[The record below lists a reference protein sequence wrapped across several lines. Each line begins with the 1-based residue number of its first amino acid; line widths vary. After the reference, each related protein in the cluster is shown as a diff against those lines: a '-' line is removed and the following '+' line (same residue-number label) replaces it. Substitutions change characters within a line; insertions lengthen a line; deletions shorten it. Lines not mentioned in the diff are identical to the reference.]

1 MSSRC
6 RCSYMPV
13 WRVRDSIACFMCSID
28 KFGKDRV
35 KTITNDLDFD
45 TLEHIDIDSRYG
57 RNWETAQK
65 ISHYCRYKISESDCK
80 LYKEFAAKTGQYS
93 FSIVVDIISFVKLR
107 KILKMVCRS
116 YYNKIYRIGNMQVNQ
131 KKTDPICLSIN
142 YRIDRPSLLC
152 QIFSP
157 NFQFSPNDYNTNG
170 EFIFK
175 ATKYELS
182 QDYIK
187 LYSEY
192 SHLIKKCDRKRLI
205 GDYLSK
211 YETYDEFYTVYND
224 IKKIFNLFGQ
234 YEDQLD
240 EILGEYLHDY
250 TKNTIFLDGKNGKD
264 KLLLFCH
271 SGPAI
276 AEFIWIGT
284 FSTEKEREVI
294 SYQINLPN
302 KLRNAFVKSKP
313 FLNLVQKLKKLK
325 ELDNS

>member
-1 MSSRC
+1 
-6 RCSYMPV
+6 
-13 WRVRDSIACFMCSID
+13 
-28 KFGKDRV
+28 
-35 KTITNDLDFD
+35 
-45 TLEHIDIDSRYG
+45 
-57 RNWETAQK
+57 
-65 ISHYCRYKISESDCK
+65 
-80 LYKEFAAKTGQYS
+80 
-93 FSIVVDIISFVKLR
+93 
-107 KILKMVCRS
+107 
-116 YYNKIYRIGNMQVNQ
+116 MQVNQ
-131 KKTDPICLSIN
+131 KESVPIHLTIN

-170 EFIFK
+170 GFIFK
-175 ATKYELS
+175 STKYELS

-192 SHLIKKCDRKRLI
+192 SHFIKKCDQKKLI
-205 GDYLSK
+205 SDYLSK
-211 YETYDEFYTVYND
+211 YETYDEFYAAYND
-224 IKKIFNLFGQ
+224 IKKMFNIFGQ

-264 KLLLFCH
+264 KLLSFCC

-276 AEFIWIGT
+276 AEFIWNGT
-284 FSTEKEREVI
+284 FSTDRERALI

-302 KLRNAFVKSKP
+302 KLRNAFIKSKS
-313 FLNLVQKLKKLK
+313 FSTLVQKLKKLK